1 MCDACSNPWAGGG
14 HSIKKH
20 QISARIHARTPQQ
33 PAAKKSRLDELAC
46 EELERLGVWEPLD
59 RDRARRVSKGIEVGM
74 VYVYVFLY
82 LCGRAIIAYPTHS
95 YPKHL
100 IPQFFLR
107 ALALQESSGPHALQ
121 VDAELGLFLRQ
132 DERRLERRQRH
143 NNRRI
148 ALLRRRVMGT
158 AAAEVAVR
166 AKVGG

>member
-1 MCDACSNPWAGGG
+1 MRMYACVCDACSNPWRR
-14 HSIKKH
+14 HSIKNH
-20 QISARIHARTPQQ
+20 QISANIHARTPLQ
-33 PAAKKSRLDELAC
+33 PAAKKSRLDELAS

-59 RDRARRVSKGIEVGM
+59 LDRARRVRKGTEVGM
-74 VYVYVFLY
+74 VYLSV
-82 LCGRAIIAYPTHS
+82 CASIIASPTHAHTNNL
-95 YPKHL
+95 PT
-100 IPQFFLR
+100 QFFLR

-132 DERRLERRQRH
+132 DERQLERRQRA

-166 AKVGG
+166 AKVRG